1 MKTST
6 IKTTPH
12 NLAAIISKIKGNN
25 EVSGGSAVSTG
36 SNNVATLKKPQNLRS
51 KRMERVSLQL
61 QQQAADAK
69 GAQGTSNLFFSN
81 NAFSGQQATH

>member
-12 NLAAIISKIKGNN
+12 NLAAIISKIKNNN
-25 EVSGGSAVSTG
+25 EVSGGSAVSSG
-36 SNNVATLKKPQNLRS
+36 SNNIATAKKPQNLRS

-61 QQQAADAK
+61 QQQATDAK
-69 GAQGTSNLFFSN
+69 A
-81 NAFSGQQATH
+81 